1 MGMEFEE
8 MNNENG
14 NIEQTEEQ
22 KPQKSPK
29 KVTITTLVACMAFSV
44 ILTFMLTALGV
55 SNYKDKLFAD
65 SVGSIGSSVLGV
77 EIKDEKRL
85 EMYKYLLEL
94 DNMFA
99 NYEFDEYDYEVIT
112 DYILKA
118 YTSAV
123 GDPYSAYYNAE
134 EFAEMLAS
142 LKGESQGIGISITY
156 DADNNAIYVINV
168 TPGSPAET
176 GGILPGDLIV
186 AVGIGD
192 KAEYV
197 SAIGYSEALVKLQGE
212 KGSTAEF
219 IVKRDGEE
227 IPFSIVRSDF
237 TNQSVTSHIYE
248 LDSSVGVIRIT
259 GFDALTPEQFTKAMD
274 ELYEKGIRKVVFDVR
289 NNPGGSLDSIVKI
302 LDTLLPEGPIIRV
315 VNKNGTVVQQID
327 SDKEAKYTDVKFA
340 VLANGNTASA
350 AELFTSALMDYD
362 RAVIVGTKTYGKGSM
377 QSTLQLSDNRGL
389 KLTTYHYLPPYSE
402 GYHGIGIV
410 PDIEVELSDEFK
422 DKNIYLIG
430 DKDDDQLKAA
440 VDSIK

>member
-1 MGMEFEE
+1 
-8 MNNENG
+8 MNNDNG
-14 NIEQTEEQ
+14 STEQMEGKE
-22 KPQKSPK
+22 PERSPK
-29 KVTITTLVACMAFSV
+29 RVTITTLIACMAFAVV
-44 ILTFMLTALGV
+44 ITFMLTALGV
-55 SNYKDKLFAD
+55 SNYKDKLFAE
-65 SVGSIGSSVLGV
+65 SVGSMGSSVLGV

-94 DNMFA
+94 DNMFV

-123 GDPYSAYYNAE
+123 GDPYSAYYNE
-134 EFAEMLAS
+134 EDFAEMLAS

-156 DADNNAIYVINV
+156 DADNDAIYVINV
-168 TPGSPAET
+168 TPGSPAEV
-176 GGILPGDLIV
+176 GGVLPGDLIV
-186 AVGIGD
+186 AVGNGD
-192 KAEYV
+192 AAEYV
-197 SAIGYSEALVKLQGE
+197 SKIGYSEALVRLQGE
-212 KGSTAEF
+212 KGSIAQF
-219 IVKRDGEE
+219 IVKRNGEE
-227 IPFSIVRSDF
+227 IPFSIVRSEF
-237 TNQSVTSHIYE
+237 TNQSVTWHLYE
-248 LDSSVGVIRIT
+248 LDPSVGVIRIT
-259 GFDALTPEQFTKAMD
+259 GFDALTPSQFTSAMD
-274 ELYEKGIRKVVFDVR
+274 ELYAKGIRKVVFDVR

-402 GYHGIGIV
+402 SYNGIGII
-410 PDIEVELSDEFK
+410 PDIEAELSEKFK

-430 DKDDDQLKAA
+430 DKNDDQLKAA